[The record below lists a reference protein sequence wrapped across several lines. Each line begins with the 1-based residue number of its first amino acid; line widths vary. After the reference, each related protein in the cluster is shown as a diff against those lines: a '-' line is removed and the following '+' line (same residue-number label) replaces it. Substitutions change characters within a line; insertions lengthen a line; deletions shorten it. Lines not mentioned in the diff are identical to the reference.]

1 MSGPDG
7 ASPAYHSEAWP
18 TETYS
23 GDKDEVF
30 YNGEAVE
37 MVHTPAAHT
46 DGDSV
51 VFFRRSDVIAAGDL
65 FDSDHYPKIDLARG
79 GTFQGIIDGLNRIIE
94 LAIPADTDEGGTMVI
109 PGHGRICDEI
119 DVVEYR
125 DMLTII
131 RDRLQAMIKKG
142 MTLEQIKAA
151 RPTLDYDP
159 LFGESSGSWTNDM
172 FVEAAYKSL
181 VRHVR

>member
-1 MSGPDG
+1 
-7 ASPAYHSEAWP
+7 
-18 TETYS
+18 
-23 GDKDEVF
+23 
-30 YNGEAVE
+30 
-37 MVHTPAAHT
+37 
-46 DGDSV
+46 
-51 VFFRRSDVIAAGDL
+51 
-65 FDSDHYPKIDLARG
+65 
-79 GTFQGIIDGLNRIIE
+79 
-94 LAIPADTDEGGTMVI
+94 MVI

-131 RDRLQAMIKKG
+131 RDRLLAMIRKG

-159 LFGESSGSWTNDM
+159 LFGETSGSWTNDM

-181 VRHVR
+181 VRQIK